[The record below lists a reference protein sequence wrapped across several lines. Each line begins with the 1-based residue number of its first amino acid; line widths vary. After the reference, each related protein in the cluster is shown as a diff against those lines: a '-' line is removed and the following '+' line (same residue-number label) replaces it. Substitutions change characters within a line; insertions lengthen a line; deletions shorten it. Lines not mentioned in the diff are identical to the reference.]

1 MSYNFILTTPGSVS
15 LSKSITSWDRG
26 VPIYERTSLLWCT
39 FMRMHSHFKY
49 SSSSACSSPTDSMGD
64 SAPMQNL
71 GGVKVICACLGV
83 FLHTKKKRNSG
94 IYVYIQLGSEGAET
108 KKWHSF
114 FVEDYWRQIA
124 WRSFV
129 WWCFR
134 KGEFKTVSVFCVW
147 AHRIE
152 VHIPIRARENFVVN
166 RWNLLILSGH
176 VLCEHDSSWMRQA
189 TEDEVRQELPY
200 RLGSFNPSW
209 RLELVCI
216 SLSEV

>member
-1 MSYNFILTTPGSVS
+1 MYIHAHALTFQIFQQFCLLFSNRQHGRFCSYAKSGGS
-15 LSKSITSWDRG
+15 KGHMCMFRCI
-26 VPIYERTSLLWCT
+26 
-39 FMRMHSHFKY
+39 
-49 SSSSACSSPTDSMGD
+49 SSY
-64 SAPMQNL
+64 
-71 GGVKVICACLGV
+71 K
-83 FLHTKKKRNSG
+83 KKKRNSG
-94 IYVYIQLGSEGAET
+94 IYVHIQLGSEGAET

-129 WWCFR
+129 WWCAR

-200 RLGSFNPSW
+200 RFGSFNPSW